1 MTTEKR
7 HLCAVALVVTIA
19 IAHPAAQGHTDLK
32 RVRTESSFLQ
42 AVVST
47 AFDRSVLFQSLIDR
61 IERSDVIAHLTC
73 AQFSSETLA
82 GRTVLVAAKAEVRY
96 LRVEVRC
103 QQLMPPLV
111 GIVAHELQHD
121 VEIASAPS
129 VIDDQSIAAL
139 FRTIGFQ
146 SRGAFW
152 GGQFETT
159 AAQDVGDRVQSEVF
173 RRPAPILI
181 DASVERPARARN

>member
-7 HLCAVALVVTIA
+7 HLATVVLLATIA
-19 IAHPAAQGHTDLK
+19 IARPAAQSHTDLK

-47 AFDRSVLFQSLIDR
+47 ALDRSVLFQSLIDQ

-73 AQFSSETLA
+73 VQFSSETLS
-82 GRTVLVAAKAEVRY
+82 GRTVLVAAPAAVRY

-103 QQLMPPLV
+103 HQLMPPLV
-111 GIVAHELQHD
+111 GIVAHELQHV

-129 VIDDQSIAAL
+129 
-139 FRTIGFQ
+139 
-146 SRGAFW
+146 
-152 GGQFETT
+152 
-159 AAQDVGDRVQSEVF
+159 
-173 RRPAPILI
+173 
-181 DASVERPARARN
+181 